1 VVEMSLVVAGV
12 VAGAGLAWLAAR
24 AHFLALARAERA
36 GLESRVTVAEGTQD
50 DLRKQAIERELRISE
65 LSAQLDR
72 ERSERVQSET
82 RLDAARESL
91 DAQRRL
97 IDEARDRLTETFKAA
112 SADVLRT
119 NATAFLDHAR
129 ESLEAQLG
137 RRQDAIE
144 GLMRPLEESLRRT
157 QEYVRELERA
167 RQQAYGT
174 LEERLRSLADQS
186 RELQRETGS
195 LAAALR
201 ASQAR
206 GRWGEMALRRIVELA
221 GMTSHSD
228 FVEQV
233 TVDGE
238 AGRLRPDM
246 VVRLPAGREI
256 VIDAKA
262 PLTAYLEG
270 VEAGSSEARSQAL
283 ARHAQAL
290 RSHMTQLAAKAYW
303 KQFGQSAELVVMFI
317 PGEAFVAAAV
327 EADRDLLADAMER
340 RVVIA
345 TPVTLFALLA
355 AIAYGW
361 QQQQAAQNAEK
372 ITQLGRE
379 LYDRLRTLGEHF
391 DAIGAS
397 LRRGVDAY
405 NKAVGSMDRMVLP
418 AARRF
423 RDLGSATGKDIPTLE
438 PIDVEPRRLTAPDLP
453 AQLDIAE
460 AAEAAGTGG
469 DAAPDQG
476 DAGSS
481 VVS

>member
-1 VVEMSLVVAGV
+1 VAVLELSLVVMGLI
-12 VAGAGLAWLAAR
+12 AGAGLGWLAAR
-24 AHFLALARAERA
+24 AHFQALARAERGA
-36 GLESRVTVAEGTQD
+36 FESRAAVAETAQD
-50 DLRKQAIERELRISE
+50 DLRKQATERELRISE

-72 ERSERVQSET
+72 ERTERVQSET
-82 RLDAARESL
+82 RLAATRESL
-91 DAQRRL
+91 EGQRRL

-112 SADVLRT
+112 SADVLRV
-119 NATAFLDHAR
+119 NAGAFLDHAR
-129 ESLEAQLG
+129 ETLEAQLG
-137 RRQDAIE
+137 RRQEAIE
-144 GLMRPLEESLRRT
+144 GVMRPLEESLRRT
-157 QEYVRELERA
+157 QDYVRDLERA
-167 RQQAYGT
+167 RQEAYGS
-174 LEERLRSLADQS
+174 LEERLRGLADQS

-221 GMTSHSD
+221 GMTSHTD
-228 FVEQV
+228 FKEQV

-238 AGRLRPDM
+238 EGRLRPDM
-246 VVRLPAGREI
+246 VVLLPAGREI
-256 VIDAKA
+256 VIDSKV
-262 PLTAYLEG
+262 PLSAYLDG
-270 VEAGSSEARSQAL
+270 MDAPTSDARAQAL
-283 ARHAQAL
+283 ARHAQVL

-327 EADRDLLADAMER
+327 EADPELLADAMER

-355 AIAYGW
+355 AIAHGW

-379 LYDRLRTLGEHF
+379 LYERLRTLGEHF
-391 DAIGAS
+391 DAIGGS
-397 LRRGVDAY
+397 LRRGVEAY

-423 RDLGSATGKDIPTLE
+423 RDLGSATGKDIPALE
-438 PIDVEPRRLTAPDLP
+438 PVDVEPRRLTAPDIP
-453 AQLDIAE
+453 TQLDIAE
-460 AAEAAGTGG
+460 ASGTPRG
-469 DAAPDQG
+469 DAAGEDG
-476 DAGSS
+476 REVTAE
-481 VVS
+481 